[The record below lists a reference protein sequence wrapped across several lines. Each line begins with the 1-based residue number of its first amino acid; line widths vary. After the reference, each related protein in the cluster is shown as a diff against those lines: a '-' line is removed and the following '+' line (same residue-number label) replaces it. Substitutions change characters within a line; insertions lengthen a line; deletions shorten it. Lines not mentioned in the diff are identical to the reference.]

1 MSIETRTELERE
13 LSDFGLV
20 SALVSLGFEIRRTEK
35 RNGSRIFFIFIKTNE
50 LETAINQYML
60 GDLQVGARQY
70 FEATKRLKSLIY
82 SE

>member
-20 SALVSLGFEIRRTEK
+20 SALVSLGFEIRRTAK
-35 RNGSRIFFIFIKTNE
+35 RNNRIFFIFGQTKE
-50 LETAINQYML
+50 LEMAINQYML

-70 FEATKRLKSLIY
+70 FEATKRLKGLIY

>member
-1 MSIETRTELERE
+1 MSIETSTELERE

-20 SALVSLGFEIRRTEK
+20 SALVSLGFEIRRTDK
-35 RNGSRIFFIFIKTNE
+35 KGSRMFFIFCQTKE
-50 LETAINQYML
+50 LESAINQYLL

-70 FEATKRLKSLIY
+70 FEATKRLKNLIY